1 MALVSARYKQ
11 LYLAN
16 LQQEV
21 NNINRTTN
29 AVAMKLSGNTVP
41 EEPQDTRSVEQ
52 KFADVERLKVELRS
66 KLMTITDGK
75 QAGLIMNKLQ
85 DPGDI
90 VFALQVFPTIAEIAK
105 QKFNLGI
112 PEPSFMNIFERLQI
126 QQVNNSGVAGQL
138 EEFFPRSTFN
148 PQAQEAQNEEDEEAE
163 EEAKDAHPFLPSG
176 PRRAPMRRQPVVPT
190 SESELE
196 GIPRSP
202 RPSRPRKSHPKE
214 TASSDMGLKN
224 PITPEEKRLERN
236 RKARERYH
244 NKKEKERNVPAQ
256 VTQEK
261 EGKDPDLDYFSSI
274 GFGLSGFKMKGKGLG
289 VTKKQPPKIEGKVEK
304 PPSYVPF
311 GRFVINKHK
320 LNEGTLMVRTP
331 RGGAISKLPTERIS
345 DGLSKIVQTI
355 SQGNIPSF
363 DDMSQ
368 LSESEKRH
376 IHNIVSHSHIERVSV
391 PKPDLS
397 KDEQDLHRFQV
408 LKGEI
413 GAGQSSQ
420 AVIKELK
427 LLIIRLL
434 SAGKLPKRQASE
446 ALVEMASI
454 GL

>member
-1 MALVSARYKQ
+1 
-11 LYLAN
+11 
-16 LQQEV
+16 
-21 NNINRTTN
+21 
-29 AVAMKLSGNTVP
+29 
-41 EEPQDTRSVEQ
+41 
-52 KFADVERLKVELRS
+52 
-66 KLMTITDGK
+66 
-75 QAGLIMNKLQ
+75 
-85 DPGDI
+85 
-90 VFALQVFPTIAEIAK
+90 
-105 QKFNLGI
+105 
-112 PEPSFMNIFERLQI
+112 
-126 QQVNNSGVAGQL
+126 
-138 EEFFPRSTFN
+138 
-148 PQAQEAQNEEDEEAE
+148 
-163 EEAKDAHPFLPSG
+163 
-176 PRRAPMRRQPVVPT
+176 
-190 SESELE
+190 
-196 GIPRSP
+196 
-202 RPSRPRKSHPKE
+202 
-214 TASSDMGLKN
+214 MGLKN
-224 PITPEEKRLERN
+224 PITSEEKRLERN

-413 GAGQSSQ
+413 GAGQSSKE
-420 AVIKELK
+420 AIKELK

-446 ALVEMASI
+446 VLVELASI